1 MKRIVCGIGL
11 LVAVAG
17 CNSGSGSV
25 TAAPFSGAAYN
36 GTYSGQWNNATFA
49 STGAAK
55 IIVAANDA
63 TKSGNVRWDFDGN
76 VLGQGNP
83 AEENFD
89 VTYSEDGLTFGGT
102 SPSFGNL
109 TMTIGRDGTVN
120 GVANNPNA
128 LITKV
133 TFTGHATSSAISL
146 NYQVQ
151 FSAAGGGGTANGTVN
166 LTKQ

>member
-1 MKRIVCGIGL
+1 M
-11 LVAVAG
+11 
-17 CNSGSGSV
+17 

-36 GTYSGQWNNATFA
+36 GTYSGQWNNATFS

-89 VTYSEDGLTFGGT
+89 VTYSDDGLTFGGLFIT
-102 SPSFGNL
+102 RGPDDMVEAWEFKKLIELSPKKKA
-109 TMTIGRDGTVN
+109 TK
-120 GVANNPNA
+120 
-128 LITKV
+128 ITP
-133 TFTGHATSSAISL
+133 GE
-146 NYQVQ
+146 N
-151 FSAAGGGGTANGTVN
+151 
-166 LTKQ
+166 